1 MKMNHNFS
9 RVRRICVELV
19 LVSLIAIVAIGTFT
33 ACSSKEKLYVL
44 NYGDYLDPEIVSD
57 FEKEFGVKVIYDE
70 YPAPEDMYAKVTSG
84 ADKYDVIC
92 SSEYMLEKLMQN
104 DLIQPF
110 DPANIPNYANLS
122 NQALTFMKM
131 IDPESKYVIPQFW
144 GTVGI
149 LYDSTKVSEEEV
161 SSWSVL
167 MDEKHKGQIVMPNS
181 ERDSMLVAL
190 KILGYDINTK
200 DKKQLDEAAEL
211 LIKQKPLVQAYLLD
225 KAARMKIVSGNAKM
239 AVVYSG
245 EAFLANEANSN
256 IKYSIPKEGTNI
268 WLDAWVISKDAP
280 NKPLAEK
287 FLNYLCEPEVALKN
301 FEYIYYTTPNQA
313 ALDLIDDEKVTSNNA
328 MFPDDSIKENSTVFK
343 YLGAEIE
350 EYYSMLWK
358 KIKSE

>member
-1 MKMNHNFS
+1 MKHGFS
-9 RVRRICVELV
+9 RITKICLQLV
-19 LVSLIAIVAIGTFT
+19 LVCAIALIAFGAFT
-33 ACSSKEKLYVL
+33 ACSSKPKLYVF

-57 FEKEFGVKVIYDE
+57 FEREFGVKVVYDE
-70 YPAPEDMYAKVTSG
+70 YAAPEDMYAKFTSG
-84 ADKYDVIC
+84 ANQYDVVC
-92 SSEYMLEKLMQN
+92 SSEYMIEKLMKN
-104 DLIQPF
+104 DLVQPF

-122 NQALTFMKM
+122 DTAMTFMKM

-149 LYDSTKVSEEEV
+149 LYDSTKVTEEEV
-161 SSWSVL
+161 SSWSIL
-167 MDEKHKGQIVMPNS
+167 MNDKFKGQIVMPNS

-190 KILGYDINTK
+190 KILGYDLNTT

-225 KAARMKIVSGNAKM
+225 KAARLKVVSGNAAM

-245 EAFLANEANSN
+245 EAYLASEVNSN

-268 WLDAWVISKDAP
+268 WLDAWAIAKDAP
-280 NKPLAEK
+280 NKELAET

-313 ALDLIDDEKVTSNNA
+313 ALELIDDKNVTENPA
-328 MFPDDSIKENSTVFK
+328 MFPDESIKEKGIVYK

-350 EYYSMLWK
+350 QYYSKLWK

>member
-1 MKMNHNFS
+1 MKKSFS
-9 RVRRICVELV
+9 RIRNICIGLALV
-19 LVSLIAIVAIGTFT
+19 CLIAVVALGTFT

-44 NYGDYLDPEIVSD
+44 NYGDYLDPEIISD
-57 FEKEFGVKVIYDE
+57 FEAEFGVKVVYDE

-84 ADKYDVIC
+84 ANQYDVIC
-92 SSEYMLEKLMQN
+92 SSEYMLEKLMKN
-104 DLIQPF
+104 DLVQPF
-110 DPANIPNYANLS
+110 NPENIPNYANLS
-122 NQALTFMKM
+122 DQALTFTKM

-149 LYDSTKVSEEEV
+149 LYDSTKVTEEEV

-167 MDEKHKGQIVMPNS
+167 MDEKYKGQIVMPNS

-190 KILGYDINTK
+190 KILGYDINTTNK
-200 DKKQLDEAAEL
+200 AQLDEAAEL

-225 KAARMKIVSGNAKM
+225 KSARMKIVSGNAKM

-245 EAFLANEANSN
+245 EAFLASEANSN

-268 WLDAWVISKDAP
+268 WLDAWVLSKDAP
-280 NKPLAEK
+280 NKDLAEV
-287 FLNYLCEPEVALKN
+287 FLNYLCRPEVALKN

-313 ALDLIDDEKVTSNNA
+313 ALDLIDDENVKGNNA

-343 YLGAEIE
+343 YLGAETE